1 MLTVY
6 NRGGAKQRRSLHGGP
21 NLTHICSHCGSSE
34 TGQPADGAGAH
45 CSKCGSAIDQTTS
58 QSLAALAVQSP
69 EFDDLDEV
77 LRDTAAPLNDIDDI
91 LSEVRAPE
99 EKVSSNGRGG
109 LLVRFALAVLG
120 LAVAGLLVLALGK
133 IAEFADEPA
142 NNKVATAGGAVQPPE
157 QIIEPADTSSTVGP
171 INHAWKPEAEWFA
184 QLGPPA
190 SLGEYELR
198 LPQDYTRIEQANS
211 GGKTTCSFR
220 SSNRP
225 ADDINVVTA
234 FVDDA
239 LADRGGV
246 PEKLDPDWE
255 LDFML
260 DGYRSTL
267 AAFAESGR
275 DQGRLADREFVRGR
289 FSGKEAGID
298 VYGVLL
304 ASYEERRMIVLSFV
318 CTSPPG
324 SAEYRR
330 LDNSLLTFRPA
341 P

>member
-1 MLTVY
+1 MSAKTLRRRSVSTAPPPLARQSLFSRLLTVY

-21 NLTHICSHCGSSE
+21 NLTHICPHCGSSE

-109 LLVRFALAVLG
+109 LLVRFALAVFG

-234 FVDDA
+234 
-239 LADRGGV
+239 
-246 PEKLDPDWE
+246 
-255 LDFML
+255 
-260 DGYRSTL
+260 
-267 AAFAESGR
+267 
-275 DQGRLADREFVRGR
+275 
-289 FSGKEAGID
+289 GIE

-330 LDNSLLTFRPA
+330 LENSLLTFRPA